1 MIGINTPYLILFFLP
16 TGEKSKDVLTGDD
29 TSFEYKLDTMNDTS
43 SNNSIPEFLIIA
55 QDVIKSI
62 VKEKFKQDY
71 ENEIFNLGDY
81 SGLERGTGAD
91 HYVDNIRVE
100 DTENAL
106 GRGIGDDPY
115 IDNRGIGY
123 DHFIDII
130 VEDTENAL
138 GRGTGADH
146 YVDNIIVEDT
156 ENALG
161 RDIEDDPYKDNN
173 RVQYTLNVRWRWFFL
188 AFGISLFIKLAWYLC
203 RKNKR
208 DAKCEVQHVSKK

>member
-1 MIGINTPYLILFFLP
+1 MKFLLVLFCAATNHYCIGYPIID
-16 TGEKSKDVLTGDD
+16 GEKSEDVLTGDD

-81 SGLERGTGAD
+81 SGLERGTGND
-91 HYVDNIRVE
+91 HYIDNIR
-100 DTENAL
+100 
-106 GRGIGDDPY
+106 
-115 IDNRGIGY
+115 
-123 DHFIDII
+123 

-146 YVDNIIVEDT
+146 YVDNIIIEDT

-161 RDIEDDPYKDNN
+161 RGTGADHYVDNIIIEDTENALG
-173 RVQYTLNVRWRWFFL
+173 R
-188 AFGISLFIKLAWYLC
+188 GIGATTM
-203 RKNKR
+203 
-208 DAKCEVQHVSKK
+208 SKP